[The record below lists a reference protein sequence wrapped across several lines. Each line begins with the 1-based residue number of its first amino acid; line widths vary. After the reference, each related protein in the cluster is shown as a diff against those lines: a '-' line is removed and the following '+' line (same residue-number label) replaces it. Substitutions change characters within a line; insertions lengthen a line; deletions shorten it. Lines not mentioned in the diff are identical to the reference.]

1 MDPLSDSGELYQLK
15 QQFYAAKYNDLASA
29 NLEDLIFSNEEN
41 KYRAYQLQIK
51 SLLALGKYDEA
62 ASEIAKVSVDEPLAS
77 EFKALQAYTDFLK
90 NGKTKLEDLE
100 TLVSSNS
107 DNETINLLGG
117 LYYVTLEDFDSAIS
131 LLSSSQGFENISLLV
146 YAHLLLNKT
155 KEAAKILSNFSQ
167 ISQDSVVFTLSQ
179 SWYDLIGFDESLKS
193 AYYFYDELSSNE
205 NTVSTK
211 NLLCLFIS
219 NMKLLHLPEAQ
230 DVLNKIAELGD
241 EGVKD
246 WKTHLLINRISFE
259 ILQGNEYKELLA
271 ELKRID
277 PTCGYLEDLKE
288 KNQTF
293 DSIVEK
299 YAV

>member
-1 MDPLSDSGELYQLK
+1 MDPFSDSGELYQLK

-41 KYRAYQLQIK
+41 KCRAYQLQIR

-62 ASEIAKVSVDEPLAS
+62 ASEIAKVSEDELLAS

-167 ISQDSVVFTLSQ
+167 ISQDNVVFTLSQ

-219 NMKLLHLPEAQ
+219 NMKLLHFPEAQ

-277 PTCGYLEDLKE
+277 PTCGYLEDLIE

>member
-1 MDPLSDSGELYQLK
+1 MDPFSDSGELYQLR
-15 QQFYAAKYNDLASA
+15 QQFYAARYNDLANA

-41 KYRAYQLQIK
+41 KYRAYQLQIR
-51 SLLALGKYDEA
+51 SLLALGKYDNA
-62 ASEIAKVSVDEPLAS
+62 TSEIAKVSVDEPLAS
-77 EFKALQAYTDFLK
+77 EFEALQAYIEFLK
-90 NGKTKLEDLE
+90 NGKTKSEDLE
-100 TLVSSNS
+100 SLVSSHS

-146 YAHLLLNKT
+146 YVHLLLNKN

-167 ISQDSVVFTLSQ
+167 ISQDNVVFTLSQ
-179 SWYDLIGFDESLKS
+179 SWYDLINFDESLKS
-193 AYYFYDELSSNE
+193 AYYFYDEFSSNE
-205 NTVSTK
+205 NTASTK

-219 NMKLLHLPEAQ
+219 NMKLLHFPEAQ

-241 EGVKD
+241 EGVKEWNTD
-246 WKTHLLINRISFE
+246 LLINRIAFE
-259 ILQGNEYKELLA
+259 ILQGNEYTELLA
-271 ELKRID
+271 ELKKTS

-288 KNQTF
+288 KNQVF

>member
-1 MDPLSDSGELYQLK
+1 MDPFSDSGELYQLK

-41 KYRAYQLQIK
+41 KCRAYQLQIR

-167 ISQDSVVFTLSQ
+167 ISQDNVVFTLSQ

-219 NMKLLHLPEAQ
+219 NMKLLHFPEAQ

-277 PTCGYLEDLKE
+277 PTCGYLEDLIE